1 VDSRRKK
8 YFRTFA
14 HRALITG
21 SAMISE
27 NLYSLAGMITY
38 SPLVNLVLMYSAMIR
53 TVVSLG

>member
-8 YFRTFA
+8 YLRTFS
-14 HRALITG
+14 HLSRITG

-27 NLYSLAGMITY
+27 NLYSLAGTITY

-53 TVVSLG
+53 TVVNLG